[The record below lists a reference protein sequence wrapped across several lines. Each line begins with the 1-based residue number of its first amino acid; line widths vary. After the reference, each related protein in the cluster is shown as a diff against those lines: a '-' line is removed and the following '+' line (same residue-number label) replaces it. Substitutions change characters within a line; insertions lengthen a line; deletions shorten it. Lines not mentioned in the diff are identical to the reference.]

1 MSKTKSISQ
10 NVAANPWG
18 FAAMGAVVLGLMFAL
33 YKGIQMFREEAQRPT
48 GINDLIPAPAALS
61 YPPAQYVLMADRIA
75 AAMDGNGTDH
85 ATVVAVLKQ
94 CKNAADYVALS
105 QAFGI
110 RENTYGGIFSES
122 GNLLNWLRWEYSD
135 SYNWILTGRAEI
147 DAELTRLGQNLTPP
161 QP

>member
-1 MSKTKSISQ
+1 
-10 NVAANPWG
+10 
-18 FAAMGAVVLGLMFAL
+18 
-33 YKGIQMFREEAQRPT
+33 
-48 GINDLIPAPAALS
+48 
-61 YPPAQYVLMADRIA
+61 
-75 AAMDGNGTDH
+75 MDGNGTDH